1 MEARILKLKA
11 EIEARYKGDLENEV
25 RRLKEFE
32 VSRIRMEEAARYRD
46 KMEAFRS
53 EMETMHLEKVK
64 ELKLRE
70 QNAMDRLR
78 QKEQEVDKAAYE
90 HRQKVLKDEEII
102 RFRENDVKKTVEMEL
117 YMVKSEKERMAR
129 TIQDYELKISDLETF
144 KVRLEKKHIEDLERF
159 KSDYQRGFK
168 DQDFEIH
175 RRRLAVD
182 EDEHR
187 VSMEKDAL
195 ARALT
200 RLNVADAEVSN
211 LR

>member
-1 MEARILKLKA
+1 MKA